1 MILKGGL
8 LETKEAIL
16 STISELSNIDANNED
31 DMSKSVSI
39 DIKEIGDNATDDKIF
54 DDELVTLL
62 RLKEKSLVLF
72 EGLKNTKDSSLET
85 KLNMVISYLEYQ
97 LYVIED
103 RLMTLEEMAGGD
115 NDRSDND
122 RR

>member
-1 MILKGGL
+1 M
-8 LETKEAIL
+8 ETKEAIL
-16 STISELSNIDANNED
+16 STISELSNINIENKEAVD
-31 DMSKSVSI
+31 SGIYI
-39 DIKEIGDNATDDKIF
+39 DIKEENDNEVNNRII

-72 EGLKNTKDSSLET
+72 EGLKNISDSNLDK

-103 RLMTLEEMAGGD
+103 RLITLEAMVGVN
-115 NDRSDND
+115 NDRSNND

>member
-16 STISELSNIDANNED
+16 STISELSNINANNED

>member
-1 MILKGGL
+1 M
-8 LETKEAIL
+8 ETKEAIL
-16 STISELSNIDANNED
+16 STISELSNIGIN
-31 DMSKSVSI
+31 SKDEAGNGISI
-39 DIKEIGDNATDDKIF
+39 DIKEESSSEVDNKII

-72 EGLKNTKDSSLET
+72 EGLKNIGDSNLET
-85 KLNMVISYLEYQ
+85 KLHMVISYLEYQ

-103 RLMTLEEMAGGD
+103 RLITLETMVGGD
-115 NDRSDND
+115 NDRSNND

>member
-1 MILKGGL
+1 
-8 LETKEAIL
+8 
-16 STISELSNIDANNED
+16 
-31 DMSKSVSI
+31 MSKSVSI

>member
-1 MILKGGL
+1 M
-8 LETKEAIL
+8 ETKEAIL
-16 STISELSNIDANNED
+16 STISELNSIDTEHKEKVSGD
-31 DMSKSVSI
+31 ISI
-39 DIKEIGDNATDDKIF
+39 DIKEEVDNEVNDRVI

-72 EGLKNTKDSSLET
+72 EGLKNITDSSLET

-103 RLMTLEEMAGGD
+103 RLITLEPIVGGN
-115 NDRSDND
+115 NDRSNND